1 MLICRALIKYGHSSF
16 KLEILEYCAPE
27 DLEDRENYYIDSV
40 NPEYNVVQKSNA
52 MPSRVGY
59 KHRKST
65 IEKISKAQPASVTI
79 SVLDLLTNTEK
90 VYDSLSQAE
99 IELNITR
106 SRLSWFLS
114 KGEARPIDKRY
125 IITKLQKTYVKSVKV
140 VESWRI
146 GIQIEVLDL
155 ETNTTT
161 VYSTIRSAARATG
174 LVHSTIRKYLT
185 LGVPTI
191 INISLLIVSLV
202 HLIKTSIMA
211 QTLVN
216 VQQE

>member
-106 SRLSWFLS
+106 SRLS
-114 KGEARPIDKRY
+114 
-125 IITKLQKTYVKSVKV
+125 
-140 VESWRI
+140 
-146 GIQIEVLDL
+146 
-155 ETNTTT
+155 
-161 VYSTIRSAARATG
+161 
-174 LVHSTIRKYLT
+174 
-185 LGVPTI
+185 
-191 INISLLIVSLV
+191 
-202 HLIKTSIMA
+202 
-211 QTLVN
+211 
-216 VQQE
+216 